1 MLVSKANASLAEVSR
16 GFGFL
21 RFPTVEKSR
30 AFLERNY
37 PTVYLYGTGS
47 VDGDD
52 QVAKVRVAFSRE
64 RDDRSRAEKVE
75 GEWACKIVSELF
87 LQRFDNRL
95 I

>member
-1 MLVSKANASLAEVSR
+1 MANAGLAEVSR

-21 RFPTVEKSR
+21 RFPTLEKSR

-47 VDGDD
+47 ADGDD

-64 RDDRSRAEKVE
+64 RDDRSRAEKAE
-75 GEWACKIVSELF
+75 GEWACKIVSGWFTRRL
-87 LQRFDNRL
+87 DDRL